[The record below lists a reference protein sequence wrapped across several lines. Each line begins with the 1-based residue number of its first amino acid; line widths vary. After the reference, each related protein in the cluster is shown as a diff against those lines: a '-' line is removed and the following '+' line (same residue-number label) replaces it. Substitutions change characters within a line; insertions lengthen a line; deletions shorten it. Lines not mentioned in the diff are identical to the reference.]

1 MTMIWWC
8 QASIELGQKE
18 TDTEEEGGRD
28 ENTERAAEGRQGMT
42 EEEGIGMDTGTLGI
56 RIT

>member
-1 MTMIWWC
+1 MIWWC